1 MNELIKTKALK
12 YVFDNIY
19 SKKIFPQKSF
29 NEFRKEN
36 MYFICHL
43 SIKDQMREFES
54 FQFYENC
61 RRLKLPL
68 LKGDIKQFL
77 MDQEGTKKGTTKD

>member
-12 YVFDNIY
+12 FVFDNIY
-19 SKKIFPQKSF
+19 SKKLYPKKSF

-54 FQFYENC
+54 FQLYENC
-61 RRLKLPL
+61 RQLKLPL

-77 MDQEGTKKGTTKD
+77 LDLAGTKKGT

>member
-43 SIKDQMREFES
+43 SIKDQMREFDS

-68 LKGDIKQFL
+68 LKGDIKLFL
-77 MDQEGTKKGTTKD
+77 MDQEGTKKGTTND

>member
-77 MDQEGTKKGTTKD
+77 MDQEGTKKGPEI

>member
-1 MNELIKTKALK
+1 MNENIKTRALK

-19 SKKIFPQKSF
+19 CKRIFPQKSF

-43 SIKDQMREFES
+43 SVKEQMREFEI
-54 FQFYENC
+54 FKFYENC
-61 RRLKLPL
+61 RQLKLPL
-68 LKGDIKQFL
+68 LKGDITQFL
-77 MDQEGTKKGTTKD
+77 LGQEGTKKGTKNE

>member
-1 MNELIKTKALK
+1 MNENIKTRALK

-19 SKKIFPQKSF
+19 CKRIFPQKSF

-43 SIKDQMREFES
+43 SVKEQMREFEI
-54 FQFYENC
+54 FKFYENC
-61 RRLKLPL
+61 RQLKLPL
-68 LKGDIKQFL
+68 LKGDIQQFML
-77 MDQEGTKKGTTKD
+77 DQEGTKKGTTND

>member
-1 MNELIKTKALK
+1 MNENIKTRALK

-19 SKKIFPQKSF
+19 CKRIFPQKSF

-43 SIKDQMREFES
+43 SVKEQMREFEI
-54 FQFYENC
+54 FKFYENC
-61 RRLKLPL
+61 RQLKLPL
-68 LKGDIKQFL
+68 LKGDIQQFL
-77 MDQEGTKKGTTKD
+77 LDQEGTKKGTTND

>member
-77 MDQEGTKKGTTKD
+77 MDQEGTKKGTTND